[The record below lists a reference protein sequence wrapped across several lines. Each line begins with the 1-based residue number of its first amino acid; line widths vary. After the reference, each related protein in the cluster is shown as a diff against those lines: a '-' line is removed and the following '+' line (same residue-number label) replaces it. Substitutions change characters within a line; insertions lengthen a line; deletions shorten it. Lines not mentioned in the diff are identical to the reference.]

1 MGNVDAIRLINLG
14 LRLVIVALCALAWV
28 KRPHVRLW
36 VIPPATWA
44 LHGAIYYAVLA
55 SGLVI
60 NYTILSLWSA
70 ALGLHIGI
78 LILGGVWLFLWPA
91 KGWRP

>member
-1 MGNVDAIRLINLG
+1 MDTVDAIRLINLG
-14 LRLVIVALCALAWV
+14 MRLIIMVVCAVAWV

-44 LHGAIYYAVLA
+44 LHGAIYYAVLV

-60 NYTILSLWSA
+60 NHTFLSLWSA

-78 LILGGVWLFLWPA
+78 LILGGALLFLWPA
-91 KGWRP
+91 KGCRP